1 MDQSPDTV
9 HLMATQELMNL
20 LETTNITYT
29 LDTRPKIEDLDLF
42 KLRLQ
47 TEVDQDTY
55 NKFTTF
61 LDNYLKFY
69 NK

>member
-1 MDQSPDTV
+1 MEQSPDTV

>member
-1 MDQSPDTV
+1 MEQSPDIV
-9 HLMATQELMNL
+9 HLIASENLMNL
-20 LETTNITYT
+20 LDMTDITYT
-29 LDTRPKIEDLDLF
+29 IDTRPKIEDLDLF

-47 TEVDQDTY
+47 TEVDSDTY

>member
-29 LDTRPKIEDLDLF
+29 IDTRPKIEDLDLF